1 MKPNNRLFFL
11 PPRVFGFL
19 LLIVAG
25 CPLAGYSQI
34 SPFTP
39 GDTKSAIENDL
50 LHTRS
55 AQGLELIEEKQEQWI
70 LAEVDESGYKLEI
83 QVNFD
88 DAIAN
93 KILTEWTATTVDY
106 RVILRKWFDQEVAE
120 RGELVDFER
129 DPRMEEMLVNSY
141 KDGLSKAA
149 VYVSLDKSQRIILIF
164 SATQE
169 GAFLSHMHQV
179 YFWSEE

>member
-1 MKPNNRLFFL
+1 MITNNRLFPFPFYL
-11 PPRVFGFL
+11 FGL
-19 LLIVAG
+19 LLIILVG
-25 CPLAGYSQI
+25 CPLSGYSQI

-39 GDTKSAIENDL
+39 GDSRTAIENAL

-55 AQGLELIEEKQEQWI
+55 AQGLVLVTEESEQWV
-70 LAEVDESGYKLEI
+70 LEEVDESGYKLKI
-83 QVNFD
+83 KVDFD
-88 DAIAN
+88 DAISQ

-106 RVILRKWFDQEVAE
+106 RIILRKWFDQEIAE
-120 RGELVDFER
+120 TGELGDFER

-149 VYVSLDKSQRIILIF
+149 VYVSLDKSQRIILVF
-164 SATQE
+164 NSTQE

-179 YFWSEE
+179 YFWPE